1 MGKPLSRPDCLRQNP
16 SCVGKG
22 EEEDLNIDDCYVP
35 QRSIYD
41 TVRLN
46 EQIDSGSKGS
56 LSSRHFTGTL
66 PYTHRTLDLSSL
78 CGNGVL
84 SASSSFELR
93 TRKPALLDERVVY
106 DGLKLNGNIIRA
118 TDTVLPKSRLQG
130 GEKKDHPHHR
140 RSWRTFAPTN
150 LGEYASRSGTLC
162 SGSVERP
169 GLINGKRG
177 QSMTSSLTSEEDSG
191 LYSPTVERE
200 RYAHLSHKR
209 AGPGTRSLS
218 SSEAMHMSGDLKTLR
233 SLSSG
238 QDEFPFSPTRDS
250 RSLYHSSSLV
260 QEPQTVDSGRDEL
273 NENDTLRN
281 GEYKYS
287 TGRLSSGSAS
297 RAQND
302 SSGWRSRTLT
312 DYDELSTA
320 ELLEDVSPQD
330 DCELVSVVV
339 TQPET
344 YGNSVTLPVE
354 SHQQTKPC
362 TVQQRV
368 STYSME
374 ELEEFLQSVEA
385 CLPKG
390 LHAFQQAGE
399 HKALL
404 NAISM
409 CPETGPVGHFSPQV
423 PKNSCF
429 LHLCILFIS
438 WFHLM
443 MHHLDELCCLGVFLT
458 YLITRWVN

>member
-1 MGKPLSRPDCLRQNP
+1 M
-16 SCVGKG
+16 
-22 EEEDLNIDDCYVP
+22 NIDDCYVP

-93 TRKPALLDERVVY
+93 TRKPALLDERMVY

-118 TDTVLPKSRLQG
+118 TDTVLPRSRLQG

-200 RYAHLSHKR
+200 RHAHPSHKR

-238 QDEFPFSPTRDS
+238 QDEFPFSPTRDC

-260 QEPQTVDSGRDEL
+260 QEPRMVESGRDEL
-273 NENDTLRN
+273 NENDNLSN
-281 GEYKYS
+281 GEYKCS
-287 TGRLSSGSAS
+287 TGRLSLGSAS
-297 RAQND
+297 RFLND

-339 TQPET
+339 AQPET

-362 TVQQRV
+362 TVQQGV

-385 CLPKG
+385 CLPKS

-399 HKALL
+399 HEIEALL

-409 CPETGPVGHFSPQV
+409 CPETGPIGHFSPQV
-423 PKNSCF
+423 PRNSCF
-429 LHLCILFIS
+429 LHFCNVLIS

-443 MHHLDELCCLGVFLT
+443 KHLLDEFCWLGVFLT

>member
-16 SCVGKG
+16 SCVSKG

-66 PYTHRTLDLSSL
+66 PYTHRTLDFSSL

-93 TRKPALLDERVVY
+93 TRKPALFDERVVY
-106 DGLKLNGNIIRA
+106 DGLKLNGNIIRV

-150 LGEYASRSGTLC
+150 LGKYASRSGTLC

-200 RYAHLSHKR
+200 RHAHPSHKR
-209 AGPGTRSLS
+209 PGPGTRSLS

-238 QDEFPFSPTRDS
+238 QDEFPFSPSRDS

-260 QEPQTVDSGRDEL
+260 QEPRTVGSGRDEL
-273 NENDTLRN
+273 NENDTLSN

-297 RAQND
+297 RVQND
-302 SSGWRSRTLT
+302 SSGWRSRNLM

-344 YGNSVTLPVE
+344 YGNSVTLPIE
-354 SHQQTKPC
+354 SHQQTKPWF
-362 TVQQRV
+362 VQQV
-368 STYSME
+368 STYTME

-390 LHAFQQAGE
+390 LHAFQEAGE
-399 HKALL
+399 HEIEALL

-409 CPETGPVGHFSPQV
+409 CPETRPMGHFSPQV
-423 PKNSCF
+423 PRNSCF
-429 LHLCILFIS
+429 FHFCILFIS
-438 WFHLM
+438 WFHLLAWCFAHM
-443 MHHLDELCCLGVFLT
+443 C
-458 YLITRWVN
+458 I

>member
-78 CGNGVL
+78 CGNGAI

-93 TRKPALLDERVVY
+93 ARKPGATLDERAVF
-106 DGLKLNGNIIRA
+106 DGLKLNGHTIRA

-130 GEKKDHPHHR
+130 ADKKEHPHHR

-150 LGEYASRSGTLC
+150 MAEYASRSGTLC
-162 SGSVERP
+162 SGSAERP
-169 GLINGKRG
+169 GLINGRRG

-191 LYSPTVERE
+191 LYSPTVDRE
-200 RYAHLSHKR
+200 RHAHRSQR
-209 AGPGTRSLS
+209 RPGPGTRSLS
-218 SSEAMHMSGDLKTLR
+218 SSEAMHMSGELRTGR

-238 QDEFPFSPTRDS
+238 QDEFPFSPARDS
-250 RSLYHSSSLV
+250 RSLYHTSSLV
-260 QEPQTVDSGRDEL
+260 QRQTASGVADPSEKDNL
-273 NENDTLRN
+273 
-281 GEYKYS
+281 GSVEYKYS
-287 TGRLSSGSAS
+287 TGRSSLGSAS
-297 RAQND
+297 RTQNE

-320 ELLEDVSPQD
+320 ELLEDVSSQD

-344 YGNSVTLPVE
+344 YGNSVTLPMD
-354 SHQQTKPC
+354 SGQPAKPSAAQQAA
-362 TVQQRV
+362 
-368 STYSME
+368 SEYNME

-385 CLPKG
+385 CLPKSLQNMG
-390 LHAFQQAGE
+390 KQE
-399 HKALL
+399 IEALL
-404 NAISM
+404 SAIAA
-409 CPETGPVGHFSPQV
+409 CPEVDPLGYFSPQV
-423 PKNSCF
+423 PQSI
-429 LHLCILFIS
+429 LCLRA
-438 WFHLM
+438 
-443 MHHLDELCCLGVFLT
+443 GVFT
-458 YLITRWVN
+458 H